1 MNNPESRFLNT
12 CPVGCNAPLE
22 ITAYVLP
29 EGALLRCSACGQLIS
44 QCTEAH
50 YWQSMQEF
58 DDSQGT
64 LPKAG
69 SEGGR
74 LRRSKKF
81 LDQIAILLGQPP
93 EKIRLLDVGCSSG
106 AFLHAAVKLGF
117 RAEGVEPA
125 PKAAA
130 TAQAAGL
137 KVHQGLLQEAGYADG
152 QFDAVTIGFGLRN
165 LPDHRAGLHEMRRV
179 LVPGARL
186 VVLEIAEPR
195 TGLPRLLYL
204 IWFRRA
210 VPLLGRLLRG
220 GGAYRYLSESLRAY
234 PAPAR
239 VAELMNEVGLTD
251 VRWRWLPSG
260 MATLHVGRAPI
271 AATVSTGGEAATPPR
286 FARAFRPTAT
296 LTPTPT

>member
-137 KVHQGLLQEAGYADG
+137 KVHQGLLQEASYADG
-152 QFDAVTIGFGLRN
+152 QFDAITLFEVIEHLQHPQELLQECRRILRPGGILLVGTGN
-165 LPDHRAGLHEMRRV
+165 AGSWSMAAM
-179 LVPGARL
+179 GARWEYLHIARHGGHVSFFNLGSLASLAQRSGFSVAAVRTRGVRFCEKGDCAKPVYRIAKL
-186 VVLEIAEPR
+186 VGE
-195 TGLPRLLYL
+195 LLNIFAALLNKGHDMAVYL
-204 IWFRRA
+204 KRI
-210 VPLLGRLLRG
+210 
-220 GGAYRYLSESLRAY
+220 
-234 PAPAR
+234 
-239 VAELMNEVGLTD
+239 
-251 VRWRWLPSG
+251 
-260 MATLHVGRAPI
+260 
-271 AATVSTGGEAATPPR
+271 
-286 FARAFRPTAT
+286 
-296 LTPTPT
+296 

>member
-81 LDQIAILLGQPP
+81 LDQIAKLLGQPP
-93 EKIRLLDVGCSSG
+93 GEIRLLDVGCSSG

-130 TAQAAGL
+130 TARAAGL
-137 KVHQGLLQEAGYADG
+137 KVHRGLLQEAGYADG
-152 QFDAVTIGFGLRN
+152 QFDAITLFEVIEHLQHPQELLQECRRILRPGGILLVGTGN
-165 LPDHRAGLHEMRRV
+165 AGSWSMAAM
-179 LVPGARL
+179 GARWEYL
-186 VVLEIAEPR
+186 HIAKHGGHVSFFNLGSIASLAQHSGFSVAAVR
-195 TGLPRLLYL
+195 TRGVRFCEKGDCAKPVYRIAKIAGELLNVFAALLNKGHDMAVYL
-204 IWFRRA
+204 KRI
-210 VPLLGRLLRG
+210 
-220 GGAYRYLSESLRAY
+220 
-234 PAPAR
+234 
-239 VAELMNEVGLTD
+239 
-251 VRWRWLPSG
+251 
-260 MATLHVGRAPI
+260 
-271 AATVSTGGEAATPPR
+271 
-286 FARAFRPTAT
+286 
-296 LTPTPT
+296 

>member
-22 ITAYVLP
+22 TTAYILP

-81 LDQIAILLGQPP
+81 LDQITALLGQPP

-137 KVHQGLLQEAGYADG
+137 KVYQGLLQEAGYADG
-152 QFDAVTIGFGLRN
+152 QFDAITLFEVIEHLQQPQELMQECRRILRPGGILLIGTGN
-165 LPDHRAGLHEMRRV
+165 AGSWSMAAM
-179 LVPGARL
+179 GARWEYL
-186 VVLEIAEPR
+186 HIAKHGGHVSFFNLGSIASLAQHSGFSVAAVR
-195 TGLPRLLYL
+195 TRGVRFCEKGDCAKPVYRIAKLAGELLNIFAALLNKGHDMAVYL
-204 IWFRRA
+204 KRI
-210 VPLLGRLLRG
+210 
-220 GGAYRYLSESLRAY
+220 
-234 PAPAR
+234 
-239 VAELMNEVGLTD
+239 
-251 VRWRWLPSG
+251 
-260 MATLHVGRAPI
+260 
-271 AATVSTGGEAATPPR
+271 
-286 FARAFRPTAT
+286 
-296 LTPTPT
+296 

>member
-1 MNNPESRFLNT
+1 MNNPGSRFLNT

-22 ITAYVLP
+22 TTTYVLP

-81 LDQIAILLGQPP
+81 LDQIAKLLGQPAG
-93 EKIRLLDVGCSSG
+93 EIRLLDVGCSSG

-130 TAQAAGL
+130 TARAAGL
-137 KVHQGLLQEAGYADG
+137 KVHRGLLQEAGYADG
-152 QFDAVTIGFGLRN
+152 QFDAITLFEVIEHLQHPQELLQECRRILRPGGILLVGTGN
-165 LPDHRAGLHEMRRV
+165 AGSWSMAAM
-179 LVPGARL
+179 GARWEYL
-186 VVLEIAEPR
+186 HIAKHGGHVSFFNLGSIASLAQHSGFSVAAVR
-195 TGLPRLLYL
+195 TRGVRFCEKGDCAKPVYRIAKIAGELLNVFAALLNKGHDMAVYL
-204 IWFRRA
+204 KRI
-210 VPLLGRLLRG
+210 
-220 GGAYRYLSESLRAY
+220 
-234 PAPAR
+234 
-239 VAELMNEVGLTD
+239 
-251 VRWRWLPSG
+251 
-260 MATLHVGRAPI
+260 
-271 AATVSTGGEAATPPR
+271 
-286 FARAFRPTAT
+286 
-296 LTPTPT
+296 

>member
-1 MNNPESRFLNT
+1 MNNLESRFLNT

-22 ITAYVLP
+22 TTGYVLP

-50 YWQSMQEF
+50 YWESMKEF

-81 LDQIAILLGQPP
+81 LDQITKLLGQPP

-152 QFDAVTIGFGLRN
+152 QFDAITLFEVIEHLQHPQDLLQECRRILRPGGILLVGTGN
-165 LPDHRAGLHEMRRV
+165 AGSWSMAAM
-179 LVPGARL
+179 GARWEYL
-186 VVLEIAEPR
+186 HIARHGGHVSFFNPGSMALLAQRSGFSVAAVR
-195 TGLPRLLYL
+195 TRGVRFCEKGDCANPVYRIAKLAGELLN
-204 IWFRRA
+204 I
-210 VPLLGRLLRG
+210 
-220 GGAYRYLSESLRAY
+220 
-234 PAPAR
+234 
-239 VAELMNEVGLTD
+239 
-251 VRWRWLPSG
+251 
-260 MATLHVGRAPI
+260 I
-271 AATVSTGGEAATPPR
+271 AALLNKGHDMAVYLKR
-286 FARAFRPTAT
+286 I
-296 LTPTPT
+296 

>member
-22 ITAYVLP
+22 TTAYVLP

-44 QCTEAH
+44 QCTEAY

-81 LDQIAILLGQPP
+81 LDQIAALLGQPP

-117 RAEGVEPA
+117 HAEGVEPA

-152 QFDAVTIGFGLRN
+152 QFDAITLFEVIEHLQQPQELLQECRRILRPGGILLIGTGN
-165 LPDHRAGLHEMRRV
+165 AGSWSMAAM
-179 LVPGARL
+179 GARWEYL
-186 VVLEIAEPR
+186 HIAKHGGHVSFFNLGSIASLAQQNGFSVAAVR
-195 TGLPRLLYL
+195 TRGVRFCEKGDCAKPVYRIAKLAGELLNIFAALLNKGHDMAVYL
-204 IWFRRA
+204 KRI
-210 VPLLGRLLRG
+210 
-220 GGAYRYLSESLRAY
+220 
-234 PAPAR
+234 
-239 VAELMNEVGLTD
+239 
-251 VRWRWLPSG
+251 
-260 MATLHVGRAPI
+260 
-271 AATVSTGGEAATPPR
+271 
-286 FARAFRPTAT
+286 
-296 LTPTPT
+296 